1 MAEAPKAPKMG
12 DLGIAERWQA
22 TVEVRPGVVAA
33 TPVMPSVPAAVSPA
47 AAAAAV
53 AVAAGSA
60 SPNPSFEAKAQPA
73 HAQPA
78 AAATAATAPAAAAAP
93 AGGSQK
99 AEAEGQKK
107 GFFSSLFGF
116 IFGGN

>member
-12 DLGIAERWQA
+12 DLGIADRWQA

-33 TPVMPSVPAAVSPA
+33 TPVMPAVPAAVAPA

-53 AVAAGSA
+53 AVAARSA

-78 AAATAATAPAAAAAP
+78 APAAAAAAAAP
-93 AGGSQK
+93 EGGAQK
-99 AEAEGQKK
+99 EEAEGQKK